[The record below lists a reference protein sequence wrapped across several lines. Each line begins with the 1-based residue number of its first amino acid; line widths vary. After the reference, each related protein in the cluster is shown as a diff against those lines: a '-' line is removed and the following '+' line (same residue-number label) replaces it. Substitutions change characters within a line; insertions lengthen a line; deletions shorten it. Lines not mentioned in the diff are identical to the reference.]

1 MWRVIRNLPDII
13 PSLNIDQLLFDI
25 DKFLI
30 VYSTLNP
37 APSSDN
43 KPYRTVRTILYHIAN
58 VMGPQV
64 QYVLSVHDYLS
75 IYLSIYL
82 HIQVLQ
88 HFSLVSNSSLV
99 VGFLQK
105 FIAKK
110 QQGVGVET
118 TGSHV
123 TPQTSHVTKIE
134 KKEVKPEVIVI
145 YYIITNYIINFQ
157 RKFQLTP
164 LLRCEVPRDKA
175 REIEVIFDMIKD
187 KSRRKEVSIL
197 THSLSSLPLSLTY
210 VLLFNRVLLHCMI
223 LRRALRL
230 ML

>member
-1 MWRVIRNLPDII
+1 M
-13 PSLNIDQLLFDI
+13 
-25 DKFLI
+25 
-30 VYSTLNP
+30 Y
-37 APSSDN
+37 
-43 KPYRTVRTILYHIAN
+43 
-58 VMGPQV
+58 
-64 QYVLSVHDYLS
+64 
-75 IYLSIYL
+75 
-82 HIQVLQ
+82 IQVLQ

-99 VGFLQK
+99 VVFLQK

-110 QQGVGVET
+110 QRGVGVEAT

-123 TPQTSHVTKIE
+123 TERE

-145 YYIITNYIINFQ
+145 YYISTNYVINFQ

-197 THSLSSLPLSLTY
+197 THCPLYPRPLPMFLSTLIPYPCSSLPLSLTHVPLY
-210 VLLFNRVLLHCMI
+210 PRPLPIFFSLLIGYHCTI
-223 LRRALRL
+223 
-230 ML
+230 

>member
-1 MWRVIRNLPDII
+1 
-13 PSLNIDQLLFDI
+13 
-25 DKFLI
+25 
-30 VYSTLNP
+30 
-37 APSSDN
+37 
-43 KPYRTVRTILYHIAN
+43 
-58 VMGPQV
+58 MGPQV

-110 QQGVGVET
+110 QQGVGVEA

-145 YYIITNYIINFQ
+145 
-157 RKFQLTP
+157 
-164 LLRCEVPRDKA
+164 
-175 REIEVIFDMIKD
+175 
-187 KSRRKEVSIL
+187 
-197 THSLSSLPLSLTY
+197 
-210 VLLFNRVLLHCMI
+210 
-223 LRRALRL
+223 
-230 ML
+230 